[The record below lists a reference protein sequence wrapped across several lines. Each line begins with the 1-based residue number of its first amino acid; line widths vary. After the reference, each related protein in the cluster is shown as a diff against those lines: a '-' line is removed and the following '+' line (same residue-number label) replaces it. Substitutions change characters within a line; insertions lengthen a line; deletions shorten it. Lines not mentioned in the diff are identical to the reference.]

1 MHRDRLP
8 GDVRVEH
15 LLSSWGIEAC
25 QIGLCAHQRPIT
37 VRAADE
43 DLPGQGQCTI
53 SNTPASGDAQA
64 QDGALALERCQ
75 VPCSCSRTAGEQESK
90 GPSLLMSAWTKL

>member
-1 MHRDRLP
+1 MYRDRLP

-15 LLSSWGIEAC
+15 LLSFWGIEAS
-25 QIGLCAHQRPIT
+25 QIGLRTHQRPIT

-53 SNTPASGDAQA
+53 TNAPAGGGADAQ
-64 QDGALALERCQ
+64 DDAL
-75 VPCSCSRTAGEQESK
+75 TQEHC
-90 GPSLLMSAWTKL
+90 